1 MEAYWDV
8 IRRIV
13 KESDLVLEILDAR
26 LVELSRNDK
35 VEEIIKEIGR
45 PFIFV
50 VNKSDLVSK
59 KGLKNQVEKLRKM
72 GEVVFVSAKDRR
84 SMRILYSAIKKVFK
98 EHGKR
103 EQTVRKVGDPKLKYR
118 EAKGDI
124 VVGVLGY
131 PNSGKSSLIN
141 ALAHK
146 TKVKVSK
153 KSGTTHG
160 IHWVKATNEI
170 KLIDSP
176 GVIPLIKDTGDKSPV
191 SPNSKE
197 FVDDE
202 VRYGLIGAK
211 DTERLRNP
219 ELVSDAVIGL
229 FIKNN
234 RKSFEEFYGIEI
246 GDGDVNVN
254 DISEMIGRKK
264 GFVTKGDVVDEHR
277 TAGVIVRDWQQ
288 GRLKL

>member
-1 MEAYWDV
+1 
-8 IRRIV
+8 
-13 KESDLVLEILDAR
+13 
-26 LVELSRNDK
+26 
-35 VEEIIKEIGR
+35 
-45 PFIFV
+45 
-50 VNKSDLVSK
+50 
-59 KGLKNQVEKLRKM
+59 M

-176 GVIPLIKDTGDKSPV
+176 GVIPLIKG
-191 SPNSKE
+191 
-197 FVDDE
+197 DE

>member
-153 KSGTTHG
+153 KSG
-160 IHWVKATNEI
+160 IQ
-170 KLIDSP
+170 
-176 GVIPLIKDTGDKSPV
+176 
-191 SPNSKE
+191 
-197 FVDDE
+197 F
-202 VRYGLIGAK
+202 
-211 DTERLRNP
+211 
-219 ELVSDAVIGL
+219 AV
-229 FIKNN
+229 FM
-234 RKSFEEFYGIEI
+234 S
-246 GDGDVNVN
+246 
-254 DISEMIGRKK
+254 
-264 GFVTKGDVVDEHR
+264 
-277 TAGVIVRDWQQ
+277 
-288 GRLKL
+288 